1 MASPLTH
8 AIVAA
13 SLAVGWRLPRRLLLV
28 GAACAVLPDVDA
40 AGYWLGVPYGSFWG
54 HRGFTHS
61 IVFAVA
67 VSGLCARW
75 GHQTDV
81 PALRVWI
88 YCFVAMLSHGIL
100 DAMTDGGLGVAFF
113 SPLDHSRYFFPIR
126 PIHVSS
132 MSLRDLLGPHGLD
145 VLANECLWVWIPCA
159 VATTLLW
166 WFSGRKAP
174 GQFMGMIVVAI
185 SLGSNNVTMA

>member
-13 SLAVGWRLPRRLLLV
+13 TLAAGWHLPWKLGLV
-28 GAACAVLPDVDA
+28 GVACALLPDLDA

-61 IVFAVA
+61 ILFALLGSVLFTWWIGRRTSIP
-67 VSGLCARW
+67 VV
-75 GHQTDV
+75 Q
-81 PALRVWI
+81 ALT
-88 YCFVAMLSHGIL
+88 YCFVAMLSHGVL

-113 SPLDHSRYFFPIR
+113 SPIDQNRYFFPIR

-132 MSLRDLLGPHGLD
+132 MSLRDLLSAHGVD
-145 VLANECLWVWIPCA
+145 VLASECVSVWIPCA
-159 VATTLLW
+159 LAMTLLW
-166 WFSGRKAP
+166 WFRRRRRPVS
-174 GQFMGMIVVAI
+174 
-185 SLGSNNVTMA
+185 SLE